1 MPEYSK
7 PQCHIWKALRLAG
20 VSIDTPGAL
29 EVVRVLKWAIDQQP
43 MILTRFPISQNDSH
57 TLEGLDYWKNKLDR
71 YLDRADLLTL
81 DSPEGRQAIA
91 EHFATSLGLLAS
103 VWRTYGAPAS
113 DALEY
118 TQNTT
123 LVKIE

>member
-1 MPEYSK
+1 
-7 PQCHIWKALRLAG
+7 
-20 VSIDTPGAL
+20 
-29 EVVRVLKWAIDQQP
+29 
-43 MILTRFPISQNDSH
+43 
-57 TLEGLDYWKNKLDR
+57 LDYWKNKLDR